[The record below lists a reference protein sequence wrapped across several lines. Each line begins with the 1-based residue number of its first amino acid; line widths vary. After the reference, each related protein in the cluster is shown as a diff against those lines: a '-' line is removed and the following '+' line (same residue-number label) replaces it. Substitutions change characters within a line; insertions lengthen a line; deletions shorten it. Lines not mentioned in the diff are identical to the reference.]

1 MKILKRHIISTQEA
15 EKLIEKYYEGETS
28 VAEENLLRYFL
39 TQKNVSKQ
47 FEAEKA
53 IFGYFESE
61 KQEKTIAFT
70 PNFWKWTASAV
81 AMVAVLLGVFLSTQ
95 PGQANYAYVD
105 GKKTTNQQVVF
116 TLAQSTVNS
125 ILSANTE
132 LESNFENIQ
141 SNQVIEG
148 QLDAFAEIDFN

>member
-1 MKILKRHIISTQEA
+1 
-15 EKLIEKYYEGETS
+15 
-28 VAEENLLRYFL
+28 
-39 TQKNVSKQ
+39 
-47 FEAEKA
+47 
-53 IFGYFESE
+53 
-61 KQEKTIAFT
+61 
-70 PNFWKWTASAV
+70 
-81 AMVAVLLGVFLSTQ
+81 MVAVLLGVFLSTQ